1 MTEIMVVD
9 DDQDLREIVAEVLRE
24 AGFTVAEAS
33 RGEEALEHLD
43 HQNFDLILLDLI
55 MPGLSGL
62 ELMGR
67 IREKS
72 PRMPVIMITAFA
84 SVDNAVAVM
93 QLGASD
99 YITKPFRIDELLASV
114 GRALEEARFNS
125 CMTSLDLDTVLSC
138 LSNPLRRQILALV
151 EQEGGLRFMDLCRKL
166 ELTDHTKMNF
176 HLKILKEA
184 AFLDQD
190 DNKIYL
196 LTYLGTQV
204 LGCMRIL
211 MKKLDCSTSS

>member
-9 DDQDLREIVAEVLRE
+9 DDQDLRESVAEVLRE
-24 AGFTVAEAS
+24 AGFAVTEAS
-33 RGEEALEHLD
+33 RGEEALEHLA

-84 SVDNAVAVM
+84 SVDNAVAAM
-93 QLGASD
+93 RQGASD
-99 YITKPFRIDELLASV
+99 YITKPFRIDGLLASV
-114 GRALEEARFNS
+114 GRVLEEARFDN

-138 LSNPLRRQILALV
+138 LSNPLRRQILVRV
-151 EQEGGLRFMDLCRKL
+151 EQEGGLRFMDICRKL

-184 AFLDQD
+184 AFLYQD
-190 DNKIYL
+190 ENKIYL
-196 LTYLGTQV
+196 STSLGTQV
-204 LGCMRIL
+204 LGCMRVL
-211 MKKLDCSTSS
+211 MKKLACSTSS

>member
-1 MTEIMVVD
+1 MIEIMVVD
-9 DDQDLREIVAEVLRE
+9 DDQDLRESIAEVLSE
-24 AGFTVAEAS
+24 AGFAVTEAS
-33 RGEEALEHLD
+33 RGEEALEHLA
-43 HQNFDLILLDLI
+43 HKNFDLVLLDLI

-84 SVDNAVAVM
+84 SVDNAVAAM
-93 QLGASD
+93 RQGASD
-99 YITKPFRIDELLASV
+99 YITKPFRIDALLASV
-114 GRALEEARFNS
+114 GRVLEEARFAS

-138 LSNPLRRQILALV
+138 LSNPLRRQILVHV
-151 EQEGGLRFMDLCRKL
+151 EQEGGLRFMDICRKL

-184 AFLDQD
+184 DFLDQD

-196 LTYLGTQV
+196 LTSLGTQV
-204 LGCMRIL
+204 LGCMRTL
-211 MKKLDCSTSS
+211 MKKLANSTIS

>member
-1 MTEIMVVD
+1 MIEILVVD
-9 DDQDLREIVAEVLRE
+9 DDQDLRESIAEVLSE
-24 AGFTVAEAS
+24 AGFAVTEAD
-33 RGEEALEHLD
+33 RGEEALEHLA
-43 HQNFDLILLDLI
+43 HKNFDLILLDLI

-84 SVDNAVAVM
+84 SVDNAVAAM
-93 QLGASD
+93 RQGASD
-99 YITKPFRIDELLASV
+99 YITKPFRIDALLASV
-114 GRALEEARFNS
+114 GRVLEEARFAS

-138 LSNPLRRQILALV
+138 LSNPLRRQILVHV
-151 EQEGGLRFMDLCRKL
+151 EQEGGLRFMDICRKL

-184 AFLDQD
+184 DFLDQD

-196 LTYLGTQV
+196 VTSLGTQV
-204 LGCMRIL
+204 LGCMRVL
-211 MKKLDCSTSS
+211 MKKLANSTIS

>member
-1 MTEIMVVD
+1 MIEILVVD
-9 DDQDLREIVAEVLRE
+9 DDQDLRESIAEVLSE
-24 AGFTVAEAS
+24 AGFAVTEAD
-33 RGEEALEHLD
+33 RGEEALEHLA
-43 HQNFDLILLDLI
+43 HKNLDLILLDLI

-84 SVDNAVAVM
+84 SVDNAVAAM
-93 QLGASD
+93 RQGASD
-99 YITKPFRIDELLASV
+99 YITKPFRIDALLASV
-114 GRALEEARFNS
+114 GRVLEEARFAS

-138 LSNPLRRQILALV
+138 LSNPLRRQILVHV
-151 EQEGGLRFMDLCRKL
+151 EQEGGLRFMDICRKL

-184 AFLDQD
+184 DFLDQD

-196 LTYLGTQV
+196 VTSLGTQV
-204 LGCMRIL
+204 LGCMRVL
-211 MKKLDCSTSS
+211 MKKLANSTIS

>member
-1 MTEIMVVD
+1 MIEIMMVD
-9 DDQDLREIVAEVLRE
+9 DDQDLRESVAEVLSE
-24 AGFTVAEAS
+24 AGFAVTEAG
-33 RGEEALEHLD
+33 RGEEALEHLA
-43 HQNFDLILLDLI
+43 HKNFDLILLDLI

-84 SVDNAVAVM
+84 SVDNAVAAM
-93 QLGASD
+93 RQGASD
-99 YITKPFRIDELLASV
+99 YITKPFRIDALLASV
-114 GRALEEARFNS
+114 GRVLEEARFDS

-138 LSNPLRRQILALV
+138 LSNPLRRQILAHV
-151 EQEGGLRFMDLCRKL
+151 EQEGGLRFMDICRKL

-184 AFLDQD
+184 DFLDQD

-196 LTYLGTQV
+196 LTSLGTQV
-204 LGCMRIL
+204 LGCMRVL
-211 MKKLDCSTSS
+211 MKKLAYSTIS